1 MKMFTLPVD
10 AVNGNSKQRLT
21 TVRLAP
27 NHASVAEMPNPGR
40 SKWIEHALEEFF
52 SWETYK
58 ETDWIAGD
66 IQDGH
71 VWLDAVEMGVEYRTR
86 TKLLSP
92 VKLNLSKEI
101 SDQLDAAERIVELK
115 RPNLKGKGIS
125 SGIIRT
131 AVTQKM
137 YNERSGAFNR

>member
-1 MKMFTLPVD
+1 MFTLPDDV
-10 AVNGNSKQRLT
+10 AGGNSKQRLT

-27 NHASVAEMPNPGR
+27 NQTYVAEMPNPDR
-40 SKWIEHALEEFF
+40 SKWIESALQEFF
-52 SWETYK
+52 SWDTYR
-58 ETDWIAGD
+58 ETDWLAGD
-66 IQDGH
+66 PHDGH

-86 TKLLSP
+86 TKLLTP

-137 YNERSGAFNR
+137 YNDGC